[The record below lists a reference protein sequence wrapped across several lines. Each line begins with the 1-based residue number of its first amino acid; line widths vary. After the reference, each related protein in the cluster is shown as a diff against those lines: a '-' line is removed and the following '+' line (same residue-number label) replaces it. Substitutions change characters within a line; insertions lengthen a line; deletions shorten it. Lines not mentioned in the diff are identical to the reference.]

1 MIIKKYGET
10 MGLFDK
16 LKQNKEVQWF
26 INKKIGSYQ
35 IEDKYIRLTTKVP
48 KKECTVFYKDILN
61 IRKGNNTTVLET
73 INKEYHIT
81 AVNGENPKE
90 AAEKLYITLLEK
102 ISEYK

>member
-1 MIIKKYGET
+1 

-16 LKQNKEVQWF
+16 LKPNKEPQWF
-26 INKKIGSYQ
+26 INKKVGNYQ
-35 IEDKYIRLTTKVP
+35 LEDKYIKLSLKLP
-48 KKECTVFYKDILN
+48 KKECIIFYKDILN

-81 AVNGENPKE
+81 AINGENPKE
-90 AAEKLYITLLEK
+90 AAEKLYLELLEK

>member
-1 MIIKKYGET
+1 MGEK

-16 LKQNKEVQWF
+16 LKPSKEPQWF
-26 INKKIGSYQ
+26 INKKVGSYQ
-35 IEDKYIRLTTKVP
+35 IEEKYIRLTTKIP
-48 KKECTVFYKDILN
+48 KKECTVFYKDIIN
-61 IRKGNNTTVLET
+61 IRRGNKTTVLET

-90 AAEKLYITLLEK
+90 AATKLYDELLEK

>member
-1 MIIKKYGET
+1 

-16 LKQNKEVQWF
+16 LKPKKEVQWF

-35 IEDKYIRLTTKVP
+35 VEDKYIRLTTKIP
-48 KKECTVFYKDILN
+48 KRECTVFYKDIIN

-90 AAEKLYITLLEK
+90 AAASLHQELLEK